1 MLFLVVYVFL
11 VEEPTV
17 SNKSLN
23 GSNSN
28 YMLRLYSLH
37 GSRWEV
43 AGLNPVSTGVTTMC
57 GGRVHVYKIKSKP
70 TEIKQINEKQ
80 TEPTKS

>member
-1 MLFLVVYVFL
+1 MRGLVFAKIGHETLNLLSLVVYVFL

-37 GSRWEV
+37 GSSWEV
-43 AGLNPVSTGVTTMC
+43 AGLNPVLTGVTTL
-57 GGRVHVYKIKSKP
+57 
-70 TEIKQINEKQ
+70 
-80 TEPTKS
+80 